1 MNDVAWLTSQFPE
14 LTDLARLGAGG
25 QKVVYSA
32 NHVTHGAV
40 VLKLIKPNQDVE
52 RVRREILAVQQVNS
66 PRVPAIH
73 AQGVLATPND
83 GDVFWVIERRV
94 DGAPLRTSV
103 ASGPM
108 SLADLCRLG
117 RHVLEALNGA
127 AAARIVHRD
136 VKPENLMRDTNG
148 DFWLIDFGL
157 ARHLSLDSL
166 TLTAALG
173 GHGTLGYAPPEQYRN
188 RKREIDSR
196 ADLFALGV
204 TMWECA
210 SGQHPFRH
218 AARDPGEVFR
228 RIENQ
233 PLPALSIAG
242 DNGQMSAF
250 IVTMMQ
256 RRVDH
261 RPASPAEALEWLRSI
276 CAQP

>member
-1 MNDVAWLTSQFPE
+1 MNDVVWLSTQFPD
-14 LTDLARLGAGG
+14 LTNLARLGAGG

-32 NHVTHGAV
+32 NHATHGAV
-40 VLKLIKPNQDVE
+40 VLKLIQPNQDVE

-66 PRVPAIH
+66 PRVPVIH
-73 AQGVLATPND
+73 SQGVLPTPSN
-83 GDVFWVIERRV
+83 GDVFWVIERRIE
-94 DGAPLRTSV
+94 GAPLRTSV
-103 ASGPM
+103 AAGPM
-108 SLADLCRLG
+108 PLVDLCRLG
-117 RHVLEALNGA
+117 RHVLEALVGA

-136 VKPENLMRDTNG
+136 VKPENLMRDTGG

-188 RKREIDSR
+188 WKREIDSR

-210 SGQHPFRH
+210 TGQHPFRH
-218 AARDPGEVFR
+218 GARDPADVFR

-233 PLPALSIAG
+233 PLPALTIAG
-242 DNGQMSAF
+242 DNGGMSAF
-250 IVTMMQ
+250 ITTMMQ
-256 RRVDH
+256 PRVDH
-261 RPASPAEALEWLRSI
+261 RPSSPADALDWLRSL
-276 CAQP
+276 CSQA

>member
-1 MNDVAWLTSQFPE
+1 MNDTAWLSAQFQALTS
-14 LTDLARLGAGG
+14 LARLGVGG

-32 NHVTHGAV
+32 NHATHGAV

-52 RVRREILAVQQVNS
+52 RIRREILAVQQVNS

-73 AQGVLATPND
+73 EQGLISTPSD

-94 DGAPLRTSV
+94 VGAPLRASV
-103 ASGPM
+103 VAGPM
-108 SLADLCRLG
+108 HLADLCRLG
-117 RHVLEALNGA
+117 RHVLEALA
-127 AAARIVHRD
+127 AAESARIVHRD

-204 TMWECA
+204 TM
-210 SGQHPFRH
+210 
-218 AARDPGEVFR
+218 
-228 RIENQ
+228 
-233 PLPALSIAG
+233 
-242 DNGQMSAF
+242 
-250 IVTMMQ
+250 
-256 RRVDH
+256 
-261 RPASPAEALEWLRSI
+261 
-276 CAQP
+276 